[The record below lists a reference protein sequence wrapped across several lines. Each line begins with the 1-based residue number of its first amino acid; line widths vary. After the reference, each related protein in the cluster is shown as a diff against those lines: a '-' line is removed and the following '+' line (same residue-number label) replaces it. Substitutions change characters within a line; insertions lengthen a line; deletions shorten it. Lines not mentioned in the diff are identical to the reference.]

1 MITCRFEFEERYDIV
16 WDAYVMHCKAITNV
30 GTYDA
35 VLEMASV
42 NDRIPP
48 GLKRSAKEKFKENA
62 LRAIEAG
69 EHPHEIQVSLEDAA

>member
-35 VLEMASV
+35 QVELAAM
-42 NDRIPP
+42 NDRIAP
-48 GLKRSAKEKFKENA
+48 GLKRAAKAKFKENA
-62 LRAIEAG
+62 LRAIEQG
-69 EHPHEIQVSLEDAA
+69 EHPHEIEVSLDEA